1 MVILAIGGDTRE
13 IDELHQDATVAA
25 SGKSCGIRK
34 CRHKCTSQFVR
45 IKLQIKAHF
54 RQQVATDFF
63 LPILQG
69 REFFAEV
76 QAPVATL
83 AFIADEYTNKLPASG
98 QALNAPLELRT
109 FDYSSVGQICP
120 NVRRDCR
127 ANSTDNRNVA
137 RMFTA

>member
-1 MVILAIGGDTRE
+1 
-13 IDELHQDATVAA
+13 
-25 SGKSCGIRK
+25 
-34 CRHKCTSQFVR
+34 VR
-45 IKLQIKAHF
+45 IKLQIEAHF

-69 REFFAEV
+69 REFFAQGREFFAEV
-76 QAPVATL
+76 QVPVATL

-109 FDYSSVGQICP
+109 FDDSSVGQICP